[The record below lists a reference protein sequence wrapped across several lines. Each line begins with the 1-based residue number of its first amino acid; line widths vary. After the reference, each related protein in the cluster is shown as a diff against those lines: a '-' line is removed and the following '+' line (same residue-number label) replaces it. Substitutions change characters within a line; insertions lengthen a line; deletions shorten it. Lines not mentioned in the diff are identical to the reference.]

1 MSHLVSK
8 LGFFLDNMSLF
19 ETFGRSLESFNLVD
33 RPAVPKKKKRKKK
46 NPYNKGSYIPCTV
59 MATVGA
65 LCEVLPIS
73 YLGVL

>member
-8 LGFFLDNMSLF
+8 LGFYLDNMSLF

-33 RPAVPKKKKRKKK
+33 RPAVPKKKKKKT
-46 NPYNKGSYIPCTV
+46 YNKGSYIPCTV